1 MLGRS
6 YFNTSNRLVSKKEG
20 VKGNISYIEQV
31 FSFHIQRNTDKIKYK
46 WNIILERYEDYKIL
60 VISFYFSKHSNSK
73 GIKKYKR
80 NKGNECID
88 PFIVLRLFSE
98 CFKLCTERDE
108 NKEYSFCF
116 YALDD
121 FYTEQREDINKR
133 MSAYYSYLNRVCIKN
148 KYKLKQKGNI
158 YNSLY
163 VGYNEAYCVEQ
174 DVDAFINFYE
184 PILQEEIKELFS
196 EQVSQKL

>member
-1 MLGRS
+1 M
-6 YFNTSNRLVSKKEG
+6 KC
-20 VKGNISYIEQV
+20 
-31 FSFHIQRNTDKIKYK
+31 SF
-46 WNIILERYEDYKIL
+46 
-60 VISFYFSKHSNSK
+60 
-73 GIKKYKR
+73 
-80 NKGNECID
+80 
-88 PFIVLRLFSE
+88 
-98 CFKLCTERDE
+98 
-108 NKEYSFCF
+108 
-116 YALDD
+116 
-121 FYTEQREDINKR
+121 
-133 MSAYYSYLNRVCIKN
+133 YLNRVCIKN